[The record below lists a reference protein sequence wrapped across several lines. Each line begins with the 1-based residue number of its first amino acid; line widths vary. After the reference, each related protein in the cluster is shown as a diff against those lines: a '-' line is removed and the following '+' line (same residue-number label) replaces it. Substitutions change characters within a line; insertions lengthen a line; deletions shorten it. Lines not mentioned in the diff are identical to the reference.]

1 MMRRLVLFAWSALP
15 IGGLA
20 YHYGPGQERLVLDDV
35 AAIVASADA
44 SVRDENWGAAVESYD
59 AALKLLP
66 AGHAREQRR
75 LRLEHAKAAMLDSK
89 LPTAASDL
97 DNLVEE
103 LQVEL
108 REQKPS
114 TISVA
119 DRAQKE
125 QLLRES
131 REALANAQFYMTW
144 LLRLEGKPREE
155 WEPKIEAAR
164 QNFRQLA
171 EDAAARGDN
180 SQTKRSREDLES
192 AVKLAR
198 MEIQDLQGLPLPS
211 Q

>member
-1 MMRRLVLFAWSALP
+1 MMRKLVLFAWSALP

-35 AAIVASADA
+35 AAIVASANV

-59 AALKLLP
+59 QALKLLP
-66 AGHAREQRR
+66 AGHLDVQRR
-75 LRLEHAKAAMLDSK
+75 LRLERAKAAMLDSK

-97 DNLVEE
+97 AGLVEE
-103 LQVEL
+103 LQQE
-108 REQKPS
+108 KPTGS
-114 TISVA
+114 A
-119 DRAQKE
+119 DPVQAD

-144 LLRLEGKPREE
+144 LLRLEGKAREE
-155 WEPKIEAAR
+155 WEPQIEAAR
-164 QNFRQLA
+164 QNFRLLA
-171 EDAAARGDN
+171 EDATQRGDAK
-180 SQTKRSREDLES
+180 QQKRSSEDLES

>member
-1 MMRRLVLFAWSALP
+1 MCS
-15 IGGLA
+15 
-20 YHYGPGQERLVLDDV
+20 
-35 AAIVASADA
+35 
-44 SVRDENWGAAVESYD
+44 
-59 AALKLLP
+59 
-66 AGHAREQRR
+66 
-75 LRLEHAKAAMLDSK
+75 
-89 LPTAASDL
+89 SDL
-97 DNLVEE
+97 
-103 LQVEL
+103 QS
-108 REQKPS
+108 QKPG
-114 TISVA
+114 SVA
-119 DRAQKE
+119 ELGTQE

-171 EDAAARGDN
+171 EDADVRGDGAQ
-180 SQTKRSREDLES
+180 SKRSREDLES

>member
-1 MMRRLVLFAWSALP
+1 MMRKLVLFAWSALP

-35 AAIVASADA
+35 AAIVASANV

-59 AALKLLP
+59 QALKLLP
-66 AGHAREQRR
+66 AGHLDVQRR
-75 LRLEHAKAAMLDSK
+75 LRLERAKAAMLDSK

-97 DNLVEE
+97 ASLVEE
-103 LQVEL
+103 LQQE
-108 REQKPS
+108 KPTGS
-114 TISVA
+114 PDPVQT
-119 DRAQKE
+119 D

-144 LLRLEGKPREE
+144 LLRLEGKAREE
-155 WEPKIEAAR
+155 WEPQIEAAR
-164 QNFRQLA
+164 QNFRLLA
-171 EDAAARGDN
+171 EDATQRGDAK
-180 SQTKRSREDLES
+180 QQKRSSEDLES

>member
-66 AGHAREQRR
+66 AGHAREQQR
-75 LRLEHAKAAMLDSK
+75 LRLERAKAAMLDSK

-103 LQVEL
+103 LQS
-108 REQKPS
+108 QKPA
-114 TISVA
+114 TDKA
-119 DRAQKE
+119 AAAQQA

-180 SQTKRSREDLES
+180 AQTTRSREDLES

>member
-1 MMRRLVLFAWSALP
+1 MMRKLVLFAWSALP

-20 YHYGPGQERLVLDDV
+20 YHYGPGQERLVLDEV
-35 AAIVASADA
+35 AAIVANADA

-66 AGHAREQRR
+66 AGHTREQQR
-75 LRLEHAKAAMLDSK
+75 LRLERAKAAMLDSK

-103 LQVEL
+103 LQS
-108 REQKPS
+108 QKPA
-114 TISVA
+114 A
-119 DRAQKE
+119 DKAAAAQQA

-144 LLRLEGKPREE
+144 LLRLEGKGREE

-171 EDAAARGDN
+171 EDATARGDAA
-180 SQTKRSREDLES
+180 QAKRSREDLES
-192 AVKLAR
+192 SVKLAR
-198 MEIQDLQGLPLPS
+198 LEIQDLQGLPLPS

>member
-1 MMRRLVLFAWSALP
+1 MMRKLVLFAWSALP

-35 AAIVASADA
+35 AAIVASANV

-59 AALKLLP
+59 QALKLLP
-66 AGHAREQRR
+66 AGHLDVQRR
-75 LRLEHAKAAMLDSK
+75 LRLERAKAAMLDSK

-97 DNLVEE
+97 ASLVEE
-103 LQVEL
+103 LQQE
-108 REQKPS
+108 KPTGS
-114 TISVA
+114 A
-119 DRAQKE
+119 DPVQAD

-144 LLRLEGKPREE
+144 LLRLEGKAREE
-155 WEPKIEAAR
+155 WEPQIEAAR
-164 QNFRQLA
+164 QNFRLLA
-171 EDAAARGDN
+171 EDATQRGDAK
-180 SQTKRSREDLES
+180 QQKRSSEDLES